1 MKINELKLENFKV
14 FKSQSFKFKKI
25 TVLAGA
31 NSAGK
36 STVLNAL
43 ASILQGSESR
53 PFPFYF
59 SNYGENVHLGGFKD
73 IITGGRLSS
82 KFSVSVN
89 FNDGKV
95 DNYAKGVYRYASNG
109 QQILID
115 ELNIKSNNDEFNI
128 KWNGQDRGY
137 SAHRKISA
145 KSIEKESKLANL
157 IISSFSEILYKAT
170 DEKTDN
176 EKIYN
181 EKIYKYI
188 NEMTSTDDNW
198 EPIETKSSKDL
209 YSSINEVV
217 KYRITI
223 ENYKRQ
229 FLKLLNNTSYIGP
242 IRPYPSR
249 HYFLSRHQ
257 DKMDALGA
265 NAFQLLIGWYKS
277 EPRKFSKIISD
288 LKALKLAE
296 GLSPDSIKDELVELN
311 VKPFGQKHSVNLS
324 DVGFGLSQIL
334 PVLVSN
340 IAAEKNG
347 TLLVNQPEV
356 HLHPSSQAMLGDF
369 FCNESKDRNFI
380 IETHSE
386 YLINRLRLLVA
397 KGKLSPEDV
406 SIIYID
412 NGIDSPKVSNISIE
426 KTGTLTGAPDSFFD
440 TYYVD
445 SNELVF
451 ASLGSE

>member
-1 MKINELKLENFKV
+1 MKIKELELENFKV
-14 FKSQSFKFKKI
+14 FKSQVFKFKKI

-73 IITGGRLSS
+73 IVTGGLSNS
-82 KFSVSVN
+82 KFSVGIT
-89 FNDGKV
+89 FNNGKV
-95 DNYAKGVYRYASNG
+95 DSYAKGVYRYATNG

-115 ELNIKSNNDEFNI
+115 DVCIKNNFNKFSV
-128 KWNGQDRGY
+128 KWEGQNKGY
-137 SAHRKISA
+137 SAFREISI
-145 KSIEKESKLANL
+145 KNKEKENKIASL
-157 IISSFSEILYKAT
+157 IMSSFSDFLSNVT
-170 DEKTDN
+170 DEKADD
-176 EKIYN
+176 EKLN
-181 EKIYKYI
+181 KYLHD
-188 NEMTSTDDNW
+188 MTSSSDAW
-198 EPIETKSSKDL
+198 EKVDAKSSKDL
-209 YSSINEVV
+209 YSSINEIARY
-217 KYRITI
+217 KISI
-223 ENYKRQ
+223 DAYKRA
-229 FLKLLNNTSYIGP
+229 FLNLLNNTSYIGP

-249 HYFLSRHQ
+249 HYFLSSYQ

-277 EPRKFSKIISD
+277 EPKKFNKIIND
-288 LKALKLAE
+288 LRTLKLAE
-296 GLSPDSIKDELVELN
+296 SLSPDSIKDELVELN
-311 VKPFGQKHSVNLS
+311 VQPFGQKHSVNLS

-334 PVLVSN
+334 PVLVAN
-340 IAAEKNG
+340 AAAEKDG

-356 HLHPSSQAMLGDF
+356 HLHPSSQAMLADY
-369 FCNESKDRNFI
+369 FCNESKGRNFI

-397 KGKLSPEDV
+397 KGKLSQDDV

-412 NGIDSPKVSNISIE
+412 NGCDGPEVSNISIE
-426 KTGTLTGAPDSFFD
+426 KSGALTNAPESFFD

-451 ASLGSE
+451 ACLGGE